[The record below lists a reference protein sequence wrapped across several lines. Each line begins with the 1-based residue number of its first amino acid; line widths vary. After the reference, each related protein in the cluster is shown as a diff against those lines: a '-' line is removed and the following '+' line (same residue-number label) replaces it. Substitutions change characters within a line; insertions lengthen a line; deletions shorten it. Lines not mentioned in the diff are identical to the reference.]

1 MAAAG
6 VSPGARDR
14 DELFRMGAEKVTV
27 FYQSWANMW
36 WQGVRLQCEL
46 AQSLASS
53 APSLWAGKHVFGPWP
68 GKASTAAGARV
79 LSAGL
84 APVHRK
90 AVANSKRLSR
100 RRK

>member
-1 MAAAG
+1 
-6 VSPGARDR
+6 
-14 DELFRMGAEKVTV
+14 MGAEKVTA

-46 AQSLASS
+46 AQLLASS
-53 APSLWAGKHVFGPWP
+53 APRLWAGKPALGPWP
-68 GKASTAAGARV
+68 GKASTAVAARV

>member
-1 MAAAG
+1 
-6 VSPGARDR
+6 
-14 DELFRMGAEKVTV
+14 MGAEKVAV

-36 WQGVRLQCEL
+36 WQGVRLQCGL
-46 AQSLASS
+46 ARSLASS
-53 APSLWAGKHVFGPWP
+53 APSLWAGKLTFGPLP
-68 GKASTAAGARV
+68 GEASTAVAARV

-84 APVHRK
+84 APVHRQ